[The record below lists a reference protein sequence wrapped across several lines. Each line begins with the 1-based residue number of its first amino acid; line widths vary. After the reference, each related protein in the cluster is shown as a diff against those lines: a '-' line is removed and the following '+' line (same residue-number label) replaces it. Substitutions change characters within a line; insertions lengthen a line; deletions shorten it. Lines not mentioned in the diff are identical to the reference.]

1 MVTQAVVQVP
11 PIHKRKRVDMPKTIR
26 KVLRELKKGLLDIYG
41 DKLSAVYLFGSYACG
56 EGRPPNSD
64 IDVLIVLKGN
74 FDQREVQKR
83 SSDFIASLCLEHDVL
98 ISWFFSS
105 DIQYAQSKMPF
116 MMTVRQDAVTI

>member
-1 MVTQAVVQVP
+1 MVTQTLLQVQS
-11 PIHKRKRVDMPKTIR
+11 INKRKRVDMPKMIR

-41 DKLSAVYLFGSYACG
+41 DKLSAVYLFGSYARG

-64 IDVLIVLKGN
+64 IDVMIVLKGTFN
-74 FDQREVQKR
+74 HHKTQKR
-83 SSDFIASLCLEHDVL
+83 SADLIASLCLEHDVV

>member
-1 MVTQAVVQVP
+1 MVTQAVVQVSP
-11 PIHKRKRVDMPKTIR
+11 THKRRRIDMPKTIR

-41 DKLSAVYLFGSYACG
+41 DRLSAVYLFGSYARG

-64 IDVLIVLKGN
+64 IDVMIVLKGS
-74 FDQREVQKR
+74 FDHLEAQKH
-83 SSDFIASLCLEHDVL
+83 SSDFIASLCLEHDVV

-105 DIQYAQSKMPF
+105 DAQYAQSKMPF